1 MPVRKVGNDCYQWGN
16 QKVYCGKDAKRK
28 AILQGIAIQNTGWRE
43 AEEIQLTQNQGLL
56 LPSEFKETN
65 PTFHLHEGYLLISQ
79 DREGK
84 WRVWDMDRAAFH
96 GWNYGT
102 SPAYNAYREKHE
114 MVKPHIFQFDTL
126 QDAVAHA
133 EWSHNKAITE
143 VTQWIEKEEDSW
155 MPRNFVSK
163 SKWKVMQMQLNDQEK
178 RDARHPNRDPSTYLP
193 KRLLKVLGE
202 AIRKELDHPCLQGK
216 IFPSYA
222 AAGRYKFYCEKYGV
236 QPPNKLYF
244 TPTEIMILHQGLLQ
258 PDTEYEAEMVSSS
271 NLLLLLGVGTLGLLI
286 PYFLDSRANKV

>member
-1 MPVRKVGNDCYQWGN
+1 MPVRKVGDDCYQWGN

-28 AILQGIAIQNTGWRE
+28 AILQGIAIENTGWRE

-102 SPAYNAYREKHE
+102 SPAYNAYRGKHE

-126 QDAVAHA
+126 QDA
-133 EWSHNKAITE
+133 IL
-143 VTQWIEKEEDSW
+143 
-155 MPRNFVSK
+155 RSK
-163 SKWKVMQMQLNDQEK
+163 NVQSISCGVKV
-178 RDARHPNRDPSTYLP
+178 R
-193 KRLLKVLGE
+193 V
-202 AIRKELDHPCLQGK
+202 
-216 IFPSYA
+216 
-222 AAGRYKFYCEKYGV
+222 
-236 QPPNKLYF
+236 
-244 TPTEIMILHQGLLQ
+244 GL
-258 PDTEYEAEMVSSS
+258 
-271 NLLLLLGVGTLGLLI
+271 
-286 PYFLDSRANKV
+286 